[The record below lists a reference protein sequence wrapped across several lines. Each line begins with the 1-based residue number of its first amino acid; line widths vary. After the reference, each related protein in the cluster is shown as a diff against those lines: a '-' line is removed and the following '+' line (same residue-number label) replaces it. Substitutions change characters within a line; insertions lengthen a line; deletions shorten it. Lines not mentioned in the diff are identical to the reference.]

1 MANELLRKLPKVDV
15 ILARES
21 MIQADERHPHAIV
34 KAAVKHYID
43 ELRAD
48 ILAGK
53 IDVLPSIEEM
63 EKTIIFRIDDGQN
76 FHLKRLINATGVVLH
91 TNMGRAPLGD
101 EIAAHVAE
109 VSKGYSNLEYDTEKG
124 KRGSRYSHIE
134 SLLCE
139 ITGAEA
145 AMVVNNNASAVFLML
160 NTLAKG
166 KKVAISRGE
175 AVEIGGAFRIPEIMK
190 ASGAEL
196 CEVGC
201 TNKTHGRDYIKAMD
215 EDGVEVILKAYT
227 SNYVV
232 SGFSQSVGCKEMADI
247 AHERGGIAIY
257 DQGSA
262 FMFLPEE
269 LGLHVGVC
277 VNNAI
282 KEGMDVVSFSGDK
295 LIGGAQGG
303 FIIGKKKYIEAIKK
317 NQLTRMMRI
326 DKMSL
331 ASFEI
336 ILQYCRDAK
345 LAMEKIP
352 TLHMLTLK
360 AEECLARAERLE
372 KIVNEKAPECPTK
385 IVAVKDEAGAGS
397 LAGVEFDGWALAVK
411 VPGLSEVKAEDMLH
425 KRGVPIVCRVN
436 KDGLIFSTRTIFDQN
451 YEEIAQAIADLYD
464 YSKRNGLC

>member
-1 MANELLRKLPKVDV
+1 MANDLLRYIPKTDV
-15 ILARES
+15 LLAREA
-21 MIQADERHPHAIV
+21 IKEAADRHPHAIV
-34 KAAVKHYID
+34 KAAVKEQLD
-43 ELRAD
+43 ELRAA
-48 ILAGK
+48 IRAGRVDA
-53 IDVLPSIEEM
+53 IPPIEEL
-63 EKTIIFRIDDGQN
+63 EKTIVFKLDDGQN
-76 FHLKRLINATGVVLH
+76 FKLKRLINATGVVLH

-109 VSKGYSNLEYDTEKG
+109 VSKGYSNLEYDTELG
-124 KRGSRYSHIE
+124 KRGSRYAHIE

-201 TNKTHGRDYIKAMD
+201 TNKTHGKDYIKAME

-227 SNYVV
+227 SNYIV
-232 SGFSQSVGCKEMADI
+232 SGFSQSVDCKEMAQI
-247 AHERGGIAIY
+247 AHDRGGIAIY

-282 KEGMDVVSFSGDK
+282 KDGMDVVSFSGDK

-303 FIIGKKKYIEAIKK
+303 FIIGKKEYIQAIKK

-360 AEECLARAERLE
+360 AEDCYARAERLQKE
-372 KIVNEKAPECPTK
+372 INEMAPNCPTK
-385 IVAVKDEAGAGS
+385 IVPVKDEAGAGS
-397 LAGVEFDGWALAVK
+397 LAGVLFDGYAVAVK
-411 VPGLSEVKAEDMLH
+411 VPGLSDVKAEDMLH

-436 KDGLIFSTRTIFDQN
+436 KDGLLFSTRTIFDQN
-451 YEEIAQAIADLYD
+451 YAEIAKAIYDL
-464 YSKRNGLC
+464 SIAK

>member
-15 ILARES
+15 ILAREAFV
-21 MIQADERHPHAIV
+21 QADERHPHAIV

-53 IDVLPSIEEM
+53 IDVLPSVEEM
-63 EKTIIFRIDDGQN
+63 EKTIIYRIDDGQN

-109 VSKGYSNLEYDTEKG
+109 VSKGYSNLEYDTELG

-201 TNKTHGRDYIKAMD
+201 TNKTHGKDYIKAMD
-215 EDGVEVILKAYT
+215 EDGAEVILKAYT
-227 SNYVV
+227 SNYIV
-232 SGFSQSVGCKEMADI
+232 SGFSKSVDCKEMAEI
-247 AHERGGIAIY
+247 AHARGGLALY

-282 KEGMDVVSFSGDK
+282 KDGMDVVSFSGDK

-352 TLHMLTLK
+352 TLNMLTLK
-360 AEECLARAERLE
+360 AEQCRERAERLE
-372 KIVNEKAPECPTK
+372 KVVNEMAPKCTTK
-385 IVAVKDEAGAGS
+385 IVPVKDEAGAGS
-397 LAGVEFDGWALAVK
+397 LAGVEFDGFALAVK
-411 VPGLSEVKAEDMLH
+411 VPGLSEVKGEDMLH
-425 KRGVPIVCRVN
+425 KRGVPVVCRVN
-436 KDGLIFSTRTIFDQN
+436 KDGLIFSTRTLFDQN
-451 YEEIAQAIADLYD
+451 YEEIGKAIADLYD
-464 YSKRNGLC
+464 YAELNGLC